1 MPRVA
6 LAVDIGATKV
16 ALALIDPNFVVQQ
29 KEEILIGDS
38 SSSDL
43 WNRIEKSASAM
54 VSGLN
59 GSLIGVGIGS
69 AGPLDLVQGSIS
81 PVNIAVWREFRVVE
95 KFREL
100 SGNQNVVLH
109 GDAMALA
116 HAEHVLGAGRGLTNM
131 LGMVVSTGIGGGL
144 ILDNKVFLGDTGNT
158 SFIGHQSIDFDGE
171 VCACGRNGCVEF
183 YASGPRMVAHAQSLG
198 WNGGKSFIDLAAAAR
213 SDDPVAKN
221 AIDHGAKALA
231 IGIIN
236 TLACLDIHNVVVG
249 GGVSQA
255 GDIYWEPL
263 RRHVA
268 AEASNVGFLK
278 GRVMLRPAQLD
289 RDAGLIGAALG
300 VLDPQSVLI

>member
-1 MPRVA
+1 MPRTA
-6 LAVDIGATKV
+6 LAVDVGATKV
-16 ALALIDPNFVVQQ
+16 ALALVDANFSVQR
-29 KEEILIGDS
+29 KEEILIGS
-38 SSSDL
+38 SSSTEL
-43 WNRIEKSASAM
+43 WAMINKSAGAL
-54 VSGLN
+54 VAGLN

-69 AGPLDLVQGSIS
+69 AGPIDLVRGSVS
-81 PVNIAVWREFRVVE
+81 PVNIPVWRDFPIVERFRD
-95 KFREL
+95 L

-144 ILDNKVFLGDTGNT
+144 ILENKVFLGDTGNT

-183 YASGPRMVAHAQSLG
+183 YASGPRMVAYAQSLG
-198 WNGGKSFIDLAAAAR
+198 WNLGNSFIDLAASAR
-213 SDDPVAKN
+213 SGDSIAMK
-221 AIDHGAKALA
+221 AIDHGTRALA
-231 IGIIN
+231 AGIIN
-236 TLACLDIHNVVVG
+236 TLASLDIHNVIVG

-255 GDIYWEPL
+255 GDIYWTPL
-263 RRHVA
+263 RKHVE
-268 AEASNVGFLK
+268 AESRNVGFLK
-278 GRVMLRPAQLD
+278 GKVVLRPAQLN